1 MLDIRW
7 ICDNPKTFD
16 KFLSQRGV
24 SAASSVLVDQD
35 AKRRM
40 IQSKLQ
46 KLQER
51 RNLASKEIGKAK
63 GQGLDTKI
71 LIREVGDLKEKI
83 QVLEEEEKNV
93 SEALLNLLLSFP
105 NNVDEDTPKGRNE
118 DDNLELRKVGTP
130 TQFDFPVRDHVEI
143 GELLCEMDFKKA
155 SGLSGSRFVI
165 LSGALA
171 KLERALGSFM
181 LDVHTREFDFM
192 EVIPPVLVK
201 SDALYGT
208 GQLPKFKEDLFKTEE
223 DLWLIPTAEVP
234 LTNMHAGQILSE
246 EELPAR
252 FTALTP
258 CFRSEAGAA
267 GKDTRGMLRQH
278 QFNKVELVSIC
289 HPEKSQ
295 EEHERIMEA
304 AEEILNRLNLPY
316 RVMRLCTGDIGFS
329 AKKTYDLEV
338 WLPGQKKYREISSVS
353 NCGDFQARRMKT
365 RFRPKE
371 KKQTEFVHT
380 LNGSGLAVG
389 RCLIA
394 VMENYQNE
402 DGSIRVPDALKSYM
416 DGLDVINVG

>member
-7 ICDNPKTFD
+7 ICDNPKIFD
-16 KFLSQRGV
+16 ELLSERGV
-24 SAASSVLVDQD
+24 SVASSVLVDQD
-35 AKRRM
+35 AKRRT
-40 IQSKLQ
+40 IQTKLQ

-63 GQGLDTKI
+63 GQGLDTKL

-83 QVLEEEEKNV
+83 QELEEEEKNV
-93 SEALLNLLLSFP
+93 SEALLELLLSFP
-105 NNVDEDTPKGRNE
+105 NNVDKDTPKGKGE
-118 DDNLELRKVGTP
+118 DDNLEIRKVGMP

-171 KLERALGSFM
+171 RLERALGSFM

-192 EVIPPVLVK
+192 EIIPPVLVK
-201 SDALYGT
+201 SDALFGT
-208 GQLPKFKEDLFKTEE
+208 GQLPKFEEDLFKTEE

-252 FTALTP
+252 FTALTS

-289 HPEKSQ
+289 HPEKSE

-316 RVMRLCTGDIGFS
+316 RVMRLCAGDIGFS

-338 WLPGQKKYREISSVS
+338 WLPGQNKYREISSVS
-353 NCGDFQARRMKT
+353 NCGDFQARRMRT

-402 DGSIRVPDALKSYM
+402 NGSIRIPDVLKPYM
-416 DGLDVINVG
+416 DGLNVITVD